1 MTWKLAQFASSIYQI
16 KSTAKPGRIVTL
28 SKRTSIV
35 YISNH
40 LLDRNS
46 KYIIYCSLFL
56 SYLTICVYGV
66 IHNRQILIVFCCCKK
81 ELSALCV
88 VPCVWIIQINFFN
101 NCVSYNL

>member
-1 MTWKLAQFASSIYQI
+1 M

-56 SYLTICVYGV
+56 SY
-66 IHNRQILIVFCCCKK
+66 
-81 ELSALCV
+81 
-88 VPCVWIIQINFFN
+88 FN
-101 NCVSYNL
+101 NLCIWGNTYPTNINGILLLQKRVIRIMCGAGRLDHTN